1 MLSKHLLLAL
11 NVSLVSL
18 FPGNQAVE
26 LELRDQDFEDPPEDE
41 VVIAVIEEDSD
52 GGLAQSFASDGDSD
66 ESVDDDDSEESE
78 DDDSEESEDDDSEEA
93 TDDDSEDFVL
103 AQTMG
108 VADDRDKD
116 KEIFDIQ
123 NRIRTDPLSFIDD
136 LEDLLDRFE
145 GDTKIFKDLSG
156 LRLSSGEG
164 KAAVNECITYMK
176 TASDVSALKWS
187 DVLEQAAEYHT
198 DIQGDTT

>member
-41 VVIAVIEEDSD
+41 VVIAVMEEDSD
-52 GGLAQSFASDGDSD
+52 GGLAQSFDSDDDSD
-66 ESVDDDDSEESE
+66 ESVD

>member
-26 LELRDQDFEDPPEDE
+26 LGLRDQDFEDPPEDE
-41 VVIAVIEEDSD
+41 VVIAVMEEDSD

-66 ESVDDDDSEESE
+66 ESVD